1 MGPQLPG
8 APESSPGRE
17 GEDSRGREVAAF
29 PCPPALSTG
38 LWCGCTFQGRL
49 VPARYLVPGERDGG
63 VSDPCRGRGLGQ
75 VRGKPPD
82 SSPRGLPCLLQ
93 GTVHIHTC
101 CSSSRGPGSGVMP
114 DEPLGLFPKWHVYS
128 CHPSAATEQR
138 LVMLIVQQCPLAL
151 NHLPPKIN
159 D

>member
-1 MGPQLPG
+1 MGPQFPE

-17 GEDSRGREVAAF
+17 GEYSRGREVAAF

-82 SSPRGLPCLLQ
+82 SSPRGLPCLRCGRQ
-93 GTVHIHTC
+93 FTSTRAARAAEVQAAA
-101 CSSSRGPGSGVMP
+101 VMP

-128 CHPSAATEQR
+128 CHPSASTEQR
-138 LVMLIVQQCPLAL
+138 LVTLIVQ
-151 NHLPPKIN
+151 
-159 D
+159 